1 VHDTVPSF
9 VLSRWGSQYFSP
21 NWPGTAMRPPLNGMA
36 GITTMPSFW
45 FRWEFSTF
53 ELGLALN
60 LVPPIASLQD
70 YRHEP

>member
-1 VHDTVPSF
+1 MTLFLALSCQDGVHNIFPQTGQELLCS
-9 VLSRWGSQYFSP
+9 
-21 NWPGTAMRPPLNGMA
+21 PLNGMA

-60 LVPPIASLQD
+60 LVPPIANLQD
-70 YRHEP
+70 YRHES

>member
-1 VHDTVPSF
+1 MGFTIFFPK
-9 VLSRWGSQYFSP
+9 LARNCY
-21 NWPGTAMRPPLNGMA
+21 APPLNGMA